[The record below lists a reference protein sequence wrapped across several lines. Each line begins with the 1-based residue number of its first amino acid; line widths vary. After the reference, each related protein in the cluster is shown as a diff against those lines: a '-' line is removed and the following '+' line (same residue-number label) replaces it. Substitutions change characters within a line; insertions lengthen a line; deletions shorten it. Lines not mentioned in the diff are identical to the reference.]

1 MSQNTEIIYSNQVIV
16 GEEQGTPYMV
26 GRNQKLNT
34 ETNIVAEDR
43 TPVITF
49 TDSSNT
55 IDFHNKAIVNFT
67 GGGGGGGG
75 DAFLGG
81 GTSNTTA
88 QQWTG
93 FNRFTNDLQLQDHL
107 LFSDDGITE
116 KAKISCAANEMKI
129 LTDTPTDIISM
140 KLGNGGSTNTL
151 ELKRDPLATTQ
162 NGLFLR
168 QNGSGSTLDKVLT
181 NSTQDLGVIV
191 DAVEASPN
199 TFTNTNTFST
209 STTTTGITNT
219 GGLVNSN
226 GMVNTDGMT
235 TDVLTCQGLLTTQSL
250 NATQNI
256 TGNQV
261 LSNGNITCGVG
272 SNFIVG
278 SAQIASGNLSDVSS
292 LLNTSATQQV
302 KTGNLVV
309 GQITSSAGV
318 LNFDTTGGA
327 NIQNDTTNNVL
338 LTSTTNATDSITWRL
353 GTSGNDNLRLRYD
366 ANGGGVGVPRYFLEM
381 LDPATGPSSYFQL
394 TGNSTYDIAS
404 IIALLNNTSLTF
416 NPTTTLSAQ
425 GTFVH
430 IGANALLCG
439 GGSNGTLNIG
449 LSSSTD
455 VVNIEASVNFDG
467 TNTHTFGTN
476 STVLLNGTTTL
487 ASGATDIGKSGV
499 IYGVFGQ
506 LESMTDR
513 TLSAWEPTNTTI
525 TPVSGYI
532 NNITNLFVASF
543 VRVRFGTN
551 HFITMRGGFAPSS
564 GTFPSGNFTIANMGS
579 TYAPSSNM
587 YFSYQK
593 QPGVPPGMINLTP
606 TGDFILIGLSGNETE
621 VYLGGIQYF
630 VD

>member
-1 MSQNTEIIYSNQVIV
+1 MSQNTKIIYSNQVIV
-16 GEEQGTPYMV
+16 GEQEGVPYMV

-43 TPVITF
+43 TPVITY
-49 TDSSNT
+49 TDSTNT
-55 IDFHNKAIVNFT
+55 IDFHNKGVVNFT
-67 GGGGGGGG
+67 GGGSGGG
-75 DAFLGG
+75 DAFLAGG
-81 GTSNTTA
+81 GSLTTP
-88 QQWTG
+88 QVFTG
-93 FNRFTNDLQLQDHL
+93 FNRMTNDLQLQDHL

-129 LTDTPTDIISM
+129 ITDTPTDIISM

-151 ELKRDPLATTQ
+151 ELKQDPSATTQ

-181 NSTQDLGVIV
+181 NSTQDLGVLV

-235 TDVLTCQGLLTTQSL
+235 TDLLTCQGLLTTQSL

-278 SAQIASGNLSDVSS
+278 SSQIASGNLSDVSS
-292 LLNTSATQQV
+292 LLNTSATAQV
-302 KTGNLVV
+302 KTGNLQANQLTASGGSLSFTV
-309 GQITSSAGV
+309 G
-318 LNFDTTGGA
+318 DGA

-338 LTSTTNATDSITWRL
+338 VTSTTNATDGMNWRL
-353 GTSGNDNLRLRYD
+353 GTGSDDTLKLRYD
-366 ANGGGVGVPRYFLEM
+366 ANGGGAGIPRFFLEM
-381 LDPATGPSSYFQL
+381 IDPSIVSDPPTYFSL
-394 TGNSTYDIAS
+394 TGNSTYDIANL
-404 IIALLNNTSLTF
+404 IALLNNTSLTF

-425 GTFVH
+425 GTFGH
-430 IGANALLCG
+430 IGGNALLIG

-455 VVNIEASVNFDG
+455 IVNIEASVNFDG
-467 TNTHTFGTN
+467 TNTTTFGTN
-476 STVLLNGTTTL
+476 STVTFNGQINYPQPTFTTFASAGYYVGSPTTFVDITSISRFPVGILTETYGTT
-487 ASGATDIGKSGV
+487 SK
-499 IYGVFGQ
+499 
-506 LESMTDR
+506 
-513 TLSAWEPTNTTI
+513 
-525 TPVSGYI
+525 
-532 NNITNLFVASF
+532 
-543 VRVRFGTN
+543 
-551 HFITMRGGFAPSS
+551 ITMRGCCELRAG
-564 GTFPSGNFTIANMGS
+564 GTIAANTTIASLPLTARPSVDVVVSVQGQSGS
-579 TYAPSSNM
+579 EQGRVDFLSNGNVVFIGPDATFTQINFSQIS
-587 YFSYQK
+587 YFL
-593 QPGVPPGMINLTP
+593 V
-606 TGDFILIGLSGNETE
+606 
-621 VYLGGIQYF
+621 
-630 VD
+630 